1 MSIIFSYTPR
11 HKKSTTPL
19 IFGCARLPPLLCVL
33 CVWGGDL
40 HAQLFFLT
48 GSRAVPVLFR
58 WYLVLVLP
66 RTSTRERS
74 LRGRTC
80 TRSPTLS
87 HLQRHKNLRDTGY
100 HSPLLL
106 DLTSTPSV
114 THRDAEHRWATT
126 GQGATCGR
134 IDIPSRAGGRRQNCA
149 GLQKDWHR
157 FWHGE

>member
-87 HLQRHKNLRDTGY
+87 HLQRHKNPCWEVGGTGWCSWLQRKALLCRTSAGQDQNEVPPEKHR
-100 HSPLLL
+100 HSA
-106 DLTSTPSV
+106 TP
-114 THRDAEHRWATT
+114 
-126 GQGATCGR
+126 
-134 IDIPSRAGGRRQNCA
+134 
-149 GLQKDWHR
+149 
-157 FWHGE
+157 GEKKKLSM